1 MKLIWVALINI
12 CPNQHM
18 EGERPCVC
26 TGIGVSR
33 LEAGANKKSGGKGP
47 TPCQML
53 RFWGGFIG
61 R

>member
-1 MKLIWVALINI
+1 
-12 CPNQHM
+12 M